1 MDTPRTAVDEPFHQY
16 GHWFCESVGNFRGFV
31 SRAQSIAIRSLQK
44 LELPHVV
51 IPSLRRPPGTSA
63 RAVGSPEDCWYG
75 VSLACGWMENC
86 ILRNVTTHGGT
97 CVTSARYQVPLRV
110 AHVVSIH
117 PPTLLPP
124 DNATIRLHEWIHA
137 MVGLLFVQKKDFF
150 FFLLFHCHIS

>member
-1 MDTPRTAVDEPFHQY
+1 
-16 GHWFCESVGNFRGFV
+16 
-31 SRAQSIAIRSLQK
+31 

-51 IPSLRRPPGTSA
+51 ISSLRRPPGTSA
-63 RAVGSPEDCWYG
+63 RAAGSPEDCCYD

-86 ILRNVTTHGGT
+86 ILRNVTTPTGT
-97 CVTSARYQVPLRV
+97 CVTSARYKVPLAV
-110 AHVVSIH
+110 AHAVSIH

-150 FFLLFHCHIS
+150 FFVVSLPHIVIPSLRRPPGTSARAAGPPEDCWYDVSLETIFF